1 MRAGDWSPVQW
12 FNPKFVEVADEINSM
27 RNLIAAGEICAWNF
41 RQRGLSIFFDKEVAD
56 GGNAFCTINEKTMQ
70 TISAT
75 PETKATPRTEYQAQA
90 DNLWRK
96 ASQVLIACRF
106 STTSSRL
113 LAVFCSRPAFGDA
126 FVPMD
131 VHDENHAKAFA
142 AFLNSSFSI
151 IQMLNRR
158 TKKLTYPKYEKGHMK
173 TLMLPDP
180 STADLAPLLEAF
192 EAVKDIPL
200 QRLSMCAQDAARKT
214 LDHAAAR
221 ALGIAPA
228 TTDQWRE
235 WLSKE
240 PTITGKP
247 ATP

>member
-1 MRAGDWSPVQW
+1 VQW
-12 FNPKFVEVADEINSM
+12 FNPKLVEVAGEINSM
-27 RNLIAAGEICAWNF
+27 RNLIAAGELCAWNF
-41 RQRGLSIFFDKEVAD
+41 RQRGLGIFFDKEVAD
-56 GGNAFCTINEKTMQ
+56 GGNAFCTINEQIMQ
-70 TISAT
+70 TISAM
-75 PETKATPRTEYQAQA
+75 PETKATPRKKYQAQA
-90 DNLWRK
+90 ENLWGK

-113 LAVFCSRPAFGDA
+113 LAVFCPRPAFGDA
-126 FVPMD
+126 FVPVD
-131 VHDENHAKAFA
+131 VHDENQAKAFA

-180 STADLAPLLEAF
+180 ATVDLAPLLEAF
-192 EAVKDIPL
+192 AQVADTPL
-200 QRLSMCAQDAARKT
+200 QRLSMCAQDPARKT

-221 ALGIAPA
+221 ALGVDPA

-240 PTITGKP
+240 PTITNKP
-247 ATP
+247 AAL